1 MTEPQTLTKLIVLYM
16 LDKVDGPLTKAE
28 IYDFILEREYSN
40 YFTLSQAV
48 YELTEDGF
56 VESSSTHNSTYLK
69 LTDNGRDTLTFFH
82 TRISE
87 GIKNDIDTYY
97 EQNRGDIA
105 NRMSV
110 VTNYFRIASGE
121 YVAELSAREKTTE
134 LITIRLN
141 MPTEDSARAICDHW
155 RSASSDIYSFILEKL
170 L

>member
-1 MTEPQTLTKLIVLYM
+1 MTEPQTLTKLIVLYL
-16 LDKVDGPLTKAE
+16 LDKVNGPLTKAE

-56 VESSSTHNSTYLK
+56 VESSSTHNSTYLT

-82 TRISE
+82 NRISE

-97 EQNRGDIA
+97 EANHGDIA

-110 VTNYFRIASGE
+110 VTNYYRIASGE
-121 YVAELSAREKTTE
+121 YVAELSAREKTTD
-134 LITIRLN
+134 LINIRIN

-155 RSASSDIYSFILEKL
+155 RDASSDIYSFILEKL